1 MSELAANLERIRQNI
16 AAACA
21 RAGRDPATVQLMAVS
36 KGQPP
41 EAVAAAAALGIEL
54 FGENKVQEGKAKRP
68 LCPGRLRWHLIGHLQ
83 SNKCRDALQHFDCL
97 QGIDSLALAQEL
109 QRWAEKLALRKPIL
123 LEVNVAG
130 EASKFGFSPERL
142 LAEVQAINALPRLE
156 LRGLMTLAP
165 WTPEPEK
172 VRPVFRRLR
181 ELKTECEQ
189 LVGAPLPELSMGM
202 SGDYEVAIE
211 EGATMVRI
219 GTALFGPRQN
229 WKRPAAADG
238 ND

>member
-1 MSELAANLERIRQNI
+1 MSDLAANLERIRQNL

-21 RAGRDPATVQLMAVS
+21 RAGRDPNAVQLMAVS

-41 EAVAAAAALGIEL
+41 EAVTAAAALGIEL

-97 QGIDSLALAQEL
+97 QGIDRLELAQEL

-142 LAEVQAINALPRLE
+142 LAEIREINALPRLE

-181 ELKTECEQ
+181 ELKEECEHI
-189 LVGAPLPELSMGM
+189 LGAPLPELSMGM
-202 SGDYEVAIE
+202 SGDYVVAVE
-211 EGATMVRI
+211 EGATLVRI

-229 WKRPAAADG
+229 WKRPAAAD
-238 ND
+238 

>member
-1 MSELAANLERIRQNI
+1 MNELAGNLERIRERM

-21 RAGRDPATVQLMAVS
+21 RAGRDPGEVQLMAVS

-41 EAVAAAAALGIEL
+41 EAVCAAAALGVEL

-83 SNKCRDALQHFDCL
+83 SNKCRDALQHFDCV
-97 QGIDSLALAQEL
+97 QGVDSLALAEEL
-109 QRWAEKLALRKPIL
+109 ERWAEKLGLRRPIM

-130 EASKFGFSPERL
+130 EASKFGFAPERL
-142 LAEVQAINALPRLE
+142 LAEGRAIHALPRLE
-156 LRGLMTLAP
+156 VRGLMTLAP
-165 WTPEPEK
+165 WTPEPER

-181 ELKTECEQ
+181 ELRAECEQ
-189 LVGAPLPELSMGM
+189 VVGAALPELSMGM

-229 WKRPAAADG
+229 WRRPAGEGHEA
-238 ND
+238 